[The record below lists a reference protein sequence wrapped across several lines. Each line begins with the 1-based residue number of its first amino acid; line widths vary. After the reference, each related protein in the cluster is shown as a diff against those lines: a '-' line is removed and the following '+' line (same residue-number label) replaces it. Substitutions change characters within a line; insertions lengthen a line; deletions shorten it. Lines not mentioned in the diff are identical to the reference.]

1 MKKRSDLTSGHRP
14 QLFAAVASGAL
25 LLLPAPARAQDE
37 AAPAAGAPAPMQ
49 ATEAGPPA
57 RARRIVME
65 SMDEIHLLRTA
76 IRRVTTVSLPP
87 DEELLQTWSGDTEYW
102 AIRGAGN
109 LVFIKPSSTGLR
121 TNAALTCQSGRV
133 YHFELVAVDPDS
145 PSDLAVQVERADRID
160 SGARPVPPDGFGLPD
175 VRFVPATAVTEYAA
189 NAQAA
194 WESLSDLQ
202 AEVPGMIAAE
212 AERVRRVQA
221 AEMRF
226 EYRLQESLTQPPFSV
241 RGMWHDGTF
250 TYIRSAALE
259 TPAIYVAGEDGSPLL
274 VDYDLESHGLYIV
287 REVLGDGWMQVGAK
301 RGRWI
306 REITQSPAEEL
317 LRARGE

>member
-1 MKKRSDLTSGHRP
+1 MQTTIAD
-14 QLFAAVASGAL
+14 
-25 LLLPAPARAQDE
+25 APAL
-37 AAPAAGAPAPMQ
+37 
-49 ATEAGPPA
+49 
-57 RARRIVME
+57 ARRIVME

-76 IRRVTTVSLPP
+76 IRRITTVVLPD
-87 DEELLQTWSGDTEYW
+87 DEELLQTWTGDAEYW
-102 AIRGAGN
+102 STSGAGN
-109 LVFIKPSSTGLR
+109 LVFLKPSRTGLR
-121 TNAALTCQSGRV
+121 TNTALTCVSGRV
-133 YHFELVAVDPDS
+133 YHFELVSVDPAEA
-145 PSDLAVQVERADRID
+145 SDLAVRVERADRLLA
-160 SGARPVPPDGFGLPD
+160 GARPAPPAGFALPD

-202 AEVPGMIAAE
+202 AEVPQLVAAE
-212 AERVRRVQA
+212 SERVRRVQA

-259 TPAIYVAGEDGSPLL
+259 TPAIYVAGDEGRPLL
-274 VDYDLESHGLYIV
+274 VDYEMESHGLFIV
-287 REVLGDGWMQVGAK
+287 REVLGDGWMQIGEQ

-306 REITQSPAEEL
+306 RELSESPAEEL
-317 LRARGE
+317 LQAKGN